1 MSMKTLMYSDC
12 FPDADRME
20 VEAPE
25 VHETTLFAN
34 EKEAFA
40 LEPVAITRKHNTL
53 PWAHKNLCA

>member
-1 MSMKTLMYSDC
+1 
-12 FPDADRME
+12 ME

-40 LEPVAITRKHNTL
+40 LEPVPITRKHNSL
-53 PWAHKNLCA
+53 PWAHIYAMFLAKILSVVS